1 MLADTLR
8 AARRFY
14 KYTDVDEPAAARQW
28 QLQLCRALGLT
39 GRIHVAG
46 EGINGTVGG
55 CASGT
60 ALYTMAMERHAVWGQ
75 IFGGIDFKS
84 SAGDASA
91 FPNLFIKCCTE
102 IIALG
107 RSPAEISWR
116 DCGQHLEPAEFH
128 RMLLEHAAQQQRQPS
143 EQPSEPPGS
152 NGSDPEDLFLL
163 DCRNMY
169 GSLL

>member
-1 MLADTLR
+1 M
-8 AARRFY
+8 
-14 KYTDVDEPAAARQW
+14 
-28 QLQLCRALGLT
+28 
-39 GRIHVAG
+39 AG

-152 NGSDPEDLFLL
+152 SGSDPEDLFLL